1 MGGPQ
6 GGGSPEGGRVSATA
20 IPGLTP
26 EEAKLV
32 GALRALPESRLRDLM
47 TTLVSELADF
57 VAQPSCP
64 ELQADGAP
72 CPTAETACDEC
83 QRVSW
88 ILEGL
93 RSRLHGS

>member
-6 GGGSPEGGRVSATA
+6 GGRGAERGRVSATL
-20 IPGLTP
+20 PVGLTA

-32 GALRALPESRLRDLM
+32 RALRALPESPLRDLM
-47 TTLVSELADF
+47 KTLVSELADF

-83 QRVSW
+83 RRVSS

-93 RSRLHGS
+93 RNRLHGS

>member
-1 MGGPQ
+1 M
-6 GGGSPEGGRVSATA
+6 SATLPA
-20 IPGLTP
+20 GLTA
-26 EEAKLV
+26 EEARLV
-32 GALRALPESRLRDLM
+32 GALRALPESRLRELM

-72 CPTAETACDEC
+72 CPSSDSACDEC
-83 QRVSW
+83 RRLSS

>member
-1 MGGPQ
+1 M
-6 GGGSPEGGRVSATA
+6 SAATLL
-20 IPGLTP
+20 GLTP

-32 GALRALPESRLRDLM
+32 GALRALPDSRLREL
-47 TTLVSELADF
+47 TLTLVSELADF
-57 VAQPSCP
+57 VASPSCP

-83 QRVSW
+83 RRVSS

-93 RSRLHGS
+93 RTRLHGG

>member
-1 MGGPQ
+1 
-6 GGGSPEGGRVSATA
+6 VSATLPA
-20 IPGLTP
+20 GLTA
-26 EEAKLV
+26 EEAKLLR
-32 GALRALPESRLRDLM
+32 ALRALPESRLRDLM

-83 QRVSW
+83 LKVSS

>member
-1 MGGPQ
+1 
-6 GGGSPEGGRVSATA
+6 VSTQALV
-20 IPGLTP
+20 GLTP

-32 GALRALPESRLRDLM
+32 GALRALPDSPLRELM
-47 TTLVSELADF
+47 LTLVSELADF
-57 VAQPSCP
+57 VARPSCP

-83 QRVSW
+83 RKVSS

-93 RSRLHGS
+93 RTRLNGG